1 MSDLPLRYQDEYAED
16 EPDAKAAATSA
27 ITGAHRRKAEP
38 ARRVLNGY
46 IKPAMTAATTSHVAY
61 SEEPVEVDQEMMDR
75 TRRSLYTAYDLDYER
90 QRERE
95 RHAEAVSMA
104 QQMYSML
111 PHAEEIAAAEVES
124 EPSEWQQRRWTTVEG
139 RRRRRPADLHSVAEQ
154 RASAQIAGM
163 DAQYHYGERRPQSMV
178 VREPTQRRSML
189 RRWSSTT
196 ESDVGSVMRR
206 RQRKPFQRFRQDEE
220 EEPEPVETPLMIAAK
235 RNKDLTMQ
243 QIDEDIYHRTG
254 KPSREK
260 MEEWEREAHERQTGR
275 GQTATFIPGRERQFD
290 DQAEVEKLARRR
302 LSSTFADI
310 DDRVNKRR
318 GENVAAQL
326 DEAHH
331 ARWLARQR
339 EREAEVARIEREIEG
354 KKLYFVSLCHR

>member
-1 MSDLPLRYQDEYAED
+1 MSDLPLRYQDEFVEG

-27 ITGAHRRKAEP
+27 ITGAHRRKEEP
-38 ARRVLNGY
+38 GRRVSNGY

-61 SEEPVEVDQEMMDR
+61 NEEPVVVDQERVDR
-75 TRRSLYTAYDLDYER
+75 TRQSLYMAYDLDYER

-104 QQMYSML
+104 KQMYSML
-111 PHAEEIAAAEVES
+111 PQAEEIAAAEVES
-124 EPSEWQQRRWTTVEG
+124 EASDWQQRRWTTLEG
-139 RRRRRPADLHSVAEQ
+139 RRRRPVDLHSVAEK

-163 DAQYHYGERRPQSMV
+163 DSRHQYGQRRPQSMV
-178 VREPTQRRSML
+178 VGEPTQRRSRL
-189 RRWSSTT
+189 RRWSSAT
-196 ESDVGSVMRR
+196 ESDAGSVMRR
-206 RQRKPFQRFRQDEE
+206 RQRKPFQHFRQDEE
-220 EEPEPVETPLMIAAK
+220 EEEREPVDTPLMIAAK
-235 RNKDLTMQ
+235 RNKELTMQ
-243 QIDEDIYHRTG
+243 QIDKDIYHRTG

-260 MEEWEREAHERQTGR
+260 MEEWEREAHES
-275 GQTATFIPGRERQFD
+275 QTARGHTTTFIPGRERQFD

-318 GENVAAQL
+318 GQDVAAQL
-326 DEAHH
+326 DDAHH

-339 EREAEVARIEREIEG
+339 EREAEVARLEREIQG
-354 KKLYFVSLCHR
+354 KQLYPV